1 MYLLSRWLREDFNDS
16 FSDIFQ
22 RIDNEIQF
30 HYQKIMLDRYDSIM
44 KEKDDETKKNLS
56 ILIKAIVKQFIKDKY
71 DNNQKIAQNLLKNGI
86 DILYVMEATS
96 LKKDQI
102 IKYMLEND
110 MDISEIEKITYTSVG
125 EIMDIKE
132 KDVATYGTIDDLI
145 EQEKEKMN
153 EEFKSIIKQIEN
165 AEMER
170 LDILIEVAEKEE
182 AVYERKKEIAKNILS
197 SGMDILNVMKATGLT
212 ETEVLEI
219 QKEIN

>member
-170 LDILIEVAEKEE
+170 LDILIKVAEKEE